1 MNKITTRVHIRW
13 MVLKDTQEV
22 LAIEDYLTESRLISL
37 LRTRNNIGMVA
48 TIGGQIV
55 GLMIYALHKE
65 KIKLF
70 YLSVH
75 KDYRNQGVGQQMIDK
90 MKSKLNTERRT
101 KIEMFVSDF
110 NLRGQLFLKRMGFLC
125 TDIVKGFDD
134 EEDNYI
140 FEHFLNDEEEP
151 LAF

>member
-13 MVLKDTQEV
+13 MVRKDTQEV
-22 LAIEDYLTESRLISL
+22 LAIEDSLTESRLISL

-70 YLSVH
+70 Y
-75 KDYRNQGVGQQMIDK
+75 KDADGKVFSIPESLFF
-90 MKSKLNTERRT
+90 SKDVN
-101 KIEMFVSDF
+101 
-110 NLRGQLFLKRMGFLC
+110 
-125 TDIVKGFDD
+125 
-134 EEDNYI
+134 
-140 FEHFLNDEEEP
+140 
-151 LAF
+151 